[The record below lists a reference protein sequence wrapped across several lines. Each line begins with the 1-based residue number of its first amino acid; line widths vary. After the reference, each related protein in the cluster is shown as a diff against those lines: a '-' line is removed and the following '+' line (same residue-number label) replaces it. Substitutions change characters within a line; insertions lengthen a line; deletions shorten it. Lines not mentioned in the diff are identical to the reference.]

1 MNKEQHEK
9 QLELPNIETGF
20 YEFISKEIISFPK
33 IDLSILKSSN
43 KDKLDHFQT
52 RFCFKR

>member
-52 RFCFKR
+52 SFCFKR

>member
-20 YEFISKEIISFPK
+20 YEFISKETISFLE
-33 IDLSILKSSN
+33 IGLSILKSSN

-52 RFCFKR
+52 SFCFK